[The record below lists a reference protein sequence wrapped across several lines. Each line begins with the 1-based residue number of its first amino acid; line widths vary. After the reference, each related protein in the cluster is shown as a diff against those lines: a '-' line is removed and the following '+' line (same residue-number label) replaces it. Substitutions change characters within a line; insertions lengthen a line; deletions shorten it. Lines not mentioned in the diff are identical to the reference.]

1 MKKILIA
8 FLLLFSLSSLFALSD
23 KEEIENALTVYQNAL
38 NEKDV
43 ETIKSIVSN
52 PEKTEKLFEVIANGP
67 QYIYHYEITVLN
79 VSVEGNAATVDTSAK
94 CTTDFSNIESLKDM
108 KPITLDYPHTFAFVK
123 RKGKWLLIY

>member
-79 VSVEGNAATVDTSAK
+79 VSVEGNAATVDTNTK
-94 CTTDFSNIESLKDM
+94 CTTDFSNIESLKDI
-108 KPITLDYPHTFAFVK
+108 KPITMDLPHTFTFVK
-123 RKGKWLLIY
+123 RKDKWLLVF

>member
-94 CTTDFSNIESLKDM
+94 CTTDFSNIESLKEM

>member
-23 KEEIENALTVYQNAL
+23 KVEIENALTVYQNAL
-38 NEKDV
+38 NKKDV

-52 PEKTEKLFEVIANGP
+52 PEKTEKLFEAIANGP

-79 VSVEGNAATVDTSAK
+79 VSVEENAATVDTNTK
-94 CTTDFSNIESLKDM
+94 YTTDFSNIESLKDI
-108 KPITLDYPHTFAFVK
+108 KPVTMDLPHTFTFVK
-123 RKGKWLLIY
+123 RKGKWLLVN

>member
-8 FLLLFSLSSLFALSD
+8 FLLLFSLSSLFALTD
-23 KEEIENALTVYQNAL
+23 KEEIENVITIYQNAL
-38 NEKDV
+38 NEKDT
-43 ETIKSIVSN
+43 EKLKSIVSN
-52 PEKTEKLFEVIANGP
+52 PEKVEKVFEVVSNGP
-67 QYIYHYEITVLN
+67 QYFYHYEITVLD
-79 VSVEGNAATVDTSAK
+79 VSVKGNAATADTSAK